1 MACFGKYWEGSV
13 ERVMGIE
20 PTSSAWEAE
29 VMPLYDTRAK
39 RIISNRARS
48 LSCVQR
54 KSIHIEPL
62 GQNSRSLIYCFGV
75 I

>member
-1 MACFGKYWEGSV
+1 MFFESM

-29 VMPLYDTRAK
+29 VMPLYDTRAE
-39 RIISNRARS
+39 RIVSSRVCS
-48 LSCVQR
+48 LSYAQR
-54 KSIHIEPL
+54 QSIHIDPP
-62 GQNSRSLIYCFGV
+62 GQNYLPLICCFGV